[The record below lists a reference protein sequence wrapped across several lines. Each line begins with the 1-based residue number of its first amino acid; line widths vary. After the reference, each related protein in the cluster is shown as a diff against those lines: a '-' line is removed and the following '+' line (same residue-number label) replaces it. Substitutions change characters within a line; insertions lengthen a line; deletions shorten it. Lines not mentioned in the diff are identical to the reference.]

1 MTHIDPTAL
10 FTLSYGLYTIG
21 SFKEGRV
28 NAQIANAVFQI
39 TATPPRI
46 AVAINREE
54 LTNEFIKA
62 SGYLAVGV
70 LSQDADMP
78 FIGHFGFKSGRDIDK
93 FASKSYIT
101 TPSGCPCPEEHTLAC
116 LELKVENT
124 VEIDSHSLFIGRLTH
139 CRLLGAGVP
148 MTYSYYQEVLRGKTP
163 PTAPSF
169 KAPQTVCET
178 GEPENKE
185 ETRMKR
191 YVCNVCG
198 YVYDPEVGDP
208 DGGIAPGTAF
218 EDIPED
224 WVCPVCGVGKDQ
236 FTEE

>member
-1 MTHIDPTAL
+1 MKTMDTTAL

-21 SFKEGRV
+21 SFSGDRV

-39 TATPPRI
+39 TSSPARI

-54 LTNEFIKA
+54 LTNQFIKD
-62 SGYLAVGV
+62 SGYLAIGV
-70 LSQDADMP
+70 LSQTADMP

-93 FASKSYIT
+93 FASKEYIT
-101 TPSGCPCPEEHTLAC
+101 TPSGCPCPKENTLAC
-116 LELKVENT
+116 IELKVESS
-124 VEIDSHSLFIGRLTH
+124 VEVDTHTLFIGELTH
-139 CRLLGAGVP
+139 CMLLGEGTP

-169 KAPQTVCET
+169 KAAQTVCDT
-178 GEPENKE
+178 DDSAKE
-185 ETRMKR
+185 EKKMKK

-218 EDIPED
+218 KDIPED

-236 FTEE
+236 FSEE

>member
-1 MTHIDPTAL
+1 MKLMDTSAL

-21 SFKEGRV
+21 SFSKNRV

-39 TATPPRI
+39 TSNPARI
-46 AVAINREE
+46 AVAINRQE
-54 LTNEFIKA
+54 LTNEFIKE

-70 LSQDADMP
+70 LSQEADLP

-93 FASKSYIT
+93 FESMEYIT
-101 TPSGCPCPEEHTLAC
+101 TPSGCPCPKDNTLAC
-116 LELKVENT
+116 LELKIESAVE
-124 VEIDSHSLFIGRLTH
+124 VDSHTLFIGALSH
-139 CRLLGAGVP
+139 CTLLGEGIP
-148 MTYSYYQEVLRGKTP
+148 MTYNYYQEVLRGKTP

-169 KAPQTVCET
+169 KSAQTTCDTED
-178 GEPENKE
+178 PSKE
-185 ETRMKR
+185 EKRMKK

-198 YVYDPEVGDP
+198 YVYDPAVGDP

-236 FTEE
+236 FEQE

>member
-1 MTHIDPTAL
+1 MTAMDTTAL
-10 FTLSYGLYTIG
+10 FTLTYGLYTVG
-21 SFKEGRV
+21 SFSGKRV

-39 TATPPRI
+39 TATPPRL

-54 LTNEFIKA
+54 LTNEFIKD
-62 SGYLAVGV
+62 SGYLSIGV
-70 LSQDADMP
+70 LSQTAALP
-78 FIGHFGFKSGRDIDK
+78 FIGHFGFKSGRDTDK
-93 FASKSYIT
+93 FATKDYIT
-101 TPSGCPCPEEHTLAC
+101 TPSGCPCPRDNTLAC
-116 LELKVENT
+116 LELKVESA
-124 VEIDSHSLFIGRLTH
+124 VEVDTHTLFIGELTH
-139 CRLLGAGVP
+139 CRLLGKGVP
-148 MTYSYYQEVLRGKTP
+148 MTYNYYQEVLRGKTP

-169 KAPQTVCET
+169 KGPQTTCDTE
-178 GEPENKE
+178 ELPKE
-185 ETRMKR
+185 ETKMKK

-198 YVYDPEVGDP
+198 YVYDPAVGDP

>member
-1 MTHIDPTAL
+1 MNLDTSAL

-21 SFKEGRV
+21 SFSGDRI

-39 TATPPRI
+39 TSKPARI
-46 AVAINREE
+46 AVAINRQE
-54 LTNEFIKA
+54 LTNEFIKD
-62 SGYLAVGV
+62 SGYLSIGV
-70 LSQDADMP
+70 LSQTADMP

-93 FASKSYIT
+93 FST
-101 TPSGCPCPEEHTLAC
+101 REHLLTPSGCPCPKEHILSWM
-116 LELKVENT
+116 ELQVESE
-124 VEIDSHSLFIGRLTH
+124 VEVDTHTLFIGRLVNCMVT
-139 CRLLGAGVP
+139 GEGIP
-148 MTYSYYQEVLRGKTP
+148 MTYNYYQEVLRGRTP

-169 KAPQTVCET
+169 KAPQTVCDTQDISKE
-178 GEPENKE
+178 E
-185 ETRMKR
+185 ETRMKK

-218 EDIPED
+218 EDIPDD

>member
-1 MTHIDPTAL
+1 MKKMDMSAL
-10 FTLSYGLYTIG
+10 FTLSYGLYTVG
-21 SFKEGRV
+21 SFSGKRV

-39 TATPPRI
+39 TADPARI

-54 LTNEFIKA
+54 LTNEFIKD
-62 SGYLAVGV
+62 SGYMAIGV
-70 LSQDADMP
+70 LAQTADMP
-78 FIGHFGFKSGRDIDK
+78 FIGHFGFKSGRDMDK
-93 FASKSYIT
+93 FAEKKYLT
-101 TPSGCPCPEEHTLAC
+101 TPAGCPCPEEHILAC
-116 LELKVENT
+116 LELQVESA
-124 VEIDSHSLFIGRLTH
+124 VEVDTHTLFIGRLTH
-139 CRLLGAGVP
+139 CMLTGEGVP
-148 MTYSYYQEVLRGKTP
+148 MTYNYYQEVLRGKTP

-178 GEPENKE
+178 DESPRE
-185 ETRMKR
+185 EKKMKK

-198 YVYDPEVGDP
+198 YVYDPQVGDP

-236 FTEE
+236 FSED

>member
-1 MTHIDPTAL
+1 MKTMDTTAL

-21 SFKEGRV
+21 SFSGDRV

-39 TATPPRI
+39 TSSPARI

-54 LTNEFIKA
+54 LTNEFIKD
-62 SGYLAVGV
+62 SGYLAIGV
-70 LSQDADMP
+70 LSQTADMP

-93 FASKSYIT
+93 FASKEYIT
-101 TPSGCPCPEEHTLAC
+101 TPSGCPCPKENTLAC
-116 LELKVENT
+116 IELKVESSIEVDT
-124 VEIDSHSLFIGRLTH
+124 HTLFIGELTH
-139 CRLLGAGVP
+139 CMLLGEGTP

-169 KAPQTVCET
+169 KAAQTTCDTE
-178 GEPENKE
+178 ELPKE
-185 ETRMKR
+185 ETEMKK

-236 FTEE
+236 FSEE

>member
-1 MTHIDPTAL
+1 MNNLDTSAL

-21 SFKEGRV
+21 SFSGDRL

-39 TATPPRI
+39 TSNPARI
-46 AVAINREE
+46 AVAINRTE
-54 LTNEFIKA
+54 LTNEFIKT

-70 LSQDADMP
+70 LSQTADMS

-93 FASKSYIT
+93 FATKEYIRT
-101 TPSGCPCPEEHTLAC
+101 QSGCPCPRDNTLAC
-116 LELKVENT
+116 LELKIESSVEVDT
-124 VEIDSHSLFIGRLTH
+124 HTLFIGALTG
-139 CRLLGAGVP
+139 CSLLGEGKP
-148 MTYSYYQEVLRGKTP
+148 MTYNYYQEVLRGKTP

-169 KAPQTVCET
+169 KAAQTTCDTQES
-178 GEPENKE
+178 PKE
-185 ETRMKR
+185 EKKMAK

-208 DGGIAPGTAF
+208 DGGIASGTAF
-218 EDIPED
+218 KDIPDD